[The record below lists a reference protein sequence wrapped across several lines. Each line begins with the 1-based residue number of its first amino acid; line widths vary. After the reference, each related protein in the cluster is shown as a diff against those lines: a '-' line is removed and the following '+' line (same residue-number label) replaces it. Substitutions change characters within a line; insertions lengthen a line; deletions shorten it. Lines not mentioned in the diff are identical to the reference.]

1 MTGSAPPRLAAALL
15 HRFLHDNE
23 PLAGDLLERFAARPS
38 RLWFWCQVLLA
49 ILIHSFQQRDVE
61 HPLGL
66 AGHSSFVPAERWRN
80 VEPRRINLT
89 ASPLPDVGG
98 LGLVVLGVLV
108 ALVGPEILWI
118 FLPAISGGLAL
129 GAALAIIR
137 RRAALSSPA
146 TASRTLLRDSDRIT
160 GLIDD
165 VRRFQ

>member
-1 MTGSAPPRLAAALL
+1 MTGTDPPRLAAALL

-49 ILIHSFQQRDVE
+49 IVIHSFRQHDVE

-66 AGHSSFVPAERWRN
+66 GGHSSFVPAERL
-80 VEPRRINLT
+80 EPRRINLT

-98 LGLVVLGVLV
+98 LGLVAFGVLV

-118 FLPAISGGLAL
+118 LLPAISGGLAL

-146 TASRTLLRDSDRIT
+146 TASRTLLPDSET
-160 GLIDD
+160 HHP
-165 VRRFQ
+165 V